1 MSFTITKP
9 GADTKSIVKGAL
21 GASTGAIV
29 SVGLLSVALNMLMLT
44 GPMFMLQVYDR
55 VLTSHSVPTL
65 IALGTIAM
73 ALYAFFG
80 LFNMF
85 RSWMTARIGVSLDRH
100 LAAPAFDASVQIP
113 LKTRGKM
120 QKIEPVRD
128 LEQIRSFISGPGLTA
143 LFDLPFMPF
152 YLIIVYLLH
161 PLLGLLGTIGAAIL
175 ITSTLMH
182 EWLVKGPTAEL
193 NSRRQNDR
201 ALIAAAR
208 NNAEVLS
215 AMGMLTTLRQR
226 WLSRHNKTLDANQKL
241 SSRSA
246 AFSSF
251 TKMARFMLQSG
262 ALGLG
267 AYLAIK
273 GELSPGAMI
282 ASSIILSRALAPI
295 EQVIGQWRNFVSAR
309 LAMKQLEKVL
319 PGLKQVET
327 ETKLPAPA
335 QKLDL
340 KGLIVA
346 APGASEP
353 ALKGI
358 NLSLQAGDAIGVIG
372 SSGAGK
378 TTLARALL
386 GIWPSTRGE
395 IRLDGALVDQYTQ
408 EVLGNAIGYLP
419 QDVELFDGTIAENI
433 ARFHPEAGSE
443 DIVEAAKMA
452 GCHDIILG
460 FAKGYDTIIGQSGQC
475 LSGGQRQHIGLARA
489 VFGKPILIV
498 LDEPNSN
505 LDNAGEIALNKA
517 ILSLRK
523 NGSIVMIIAHRHSA
537 LASVNKVLALKDG
550 QQAAFGP
557 RNEVMEQLFSKPG
570 VASGELKVVK
580 K

>member
-1 MSFTITKP
+1 MSVTITKSETS
-9 GADTKSIVKGAL
+9 ASVVKDGL
-21 GASTGAIV
+21 RASSGAIV
-29 SVGLLSVALNMLMLT
+29 SVGVLSLVLNILMLT

-65 IALGTIAM
+65 IALGAIAIV
-73 ALYAFFG
+73 LYAFFG
-80 LFNMF
+80 LFSMF
-85 RSWMTARIGVSLDRH
+85 RSWMTARIGSSLDHR
-100 LAAPAFDASVQIP
+100 LAASAFDASVQIP

-143 LFDLPFMPF
+143 LFDLPFLPF

-161 PLLGLLGTIGAAIL
+161 PMLGLLGTVGAAIL
-175 ITSTLMH
+175 VTSTLLH
-182 EWLVKGPTAEL
+182 EWLVKGPTADL
-193 NSRRQNDR
+193 NAKRQNDR
-201 ALIAAAR
+201 GLIAAAR
-208 NNAEVLS
+208 DNAEVLS
-215 AMGMLTTLRQR
+215 AMGMLPSLRQR
-226 WLSRHNKTLDANQKL
+226 WLGHHNKTLAANQKL

-262 ALGLG
+262 ALALG

-282 ASSIILSRALAPI
+282 ASSIILSRALAPV

-309 LAMKQLEKVL
+309 LAMKQLEKII
-319 PGLKQVET
+319 PGLEQVET
-327 ETKLPAPA
+327 ETKLPAPT
-335 QKLDL
+335 QKLEVI
-340 KGLIVA
+340 GLTVM
-346 APGASEP
+346 APGTSDA

-358 NLSLQAGDAIGVIG
+358 ALSLQAGDAVGVIG

-386 GIWPSTRGE
+386 GIWPSARGE
-395 IRLDGALVDQYTQ
+395 IRLDGALTDQFTK
-408 EVLGNAIGYLP
+408 EVIGNSIGYLP

-433 ARFHPEAGSE
+433 ARFHSQATSDE
-443 DIVEAAKMA
+443 IVEAAKLA
-452 GCHDIILG
+452 GCHDMILG
-460 FAKGYDTIIGQSGQC
+460 FAKGYDTVIGEAGRS
-475 LSGGQRQHIGLARA
+475 LSGGQRQCIGLARA
-489 VFGKPILIV
+489 VFGKPFLIV

-505 LDNAGEIALNKA
+505 LDQTGEMALNKA
-517 ILSLRK
+517 ILALRK
-523 NGSIVMIIAHRHSA
+523 AGSIVMIIAHRHSA

-550 QQAAFGP
+550 HQAAFGP
-557 RNEVMEQLFSKPG
+557 RNDVMEQLFANQTTNK
-570 VASGELKVVK
+570 GELKVVK